1 MGKSST
7 LFAILN
13 AYDSSLYQSCGILG
27 ATVMPHSLYLG
38 SGVVQSRLRE
48 FDLLRSGTSNS
59 TIPSDSA
66 SETTIPKYRPSLR
79 AIRSCLNYSIVE
91 LTLSLITFALFV
103 NSAILIVS
111 GASLSSLPQ
120 DQTDNADLFSIHA
133 LLSANIAPIA
143 GTLFALALLLSG
155 TSAGIVCTIAGQMVS
170 EGQLAWSVK
179 PWMRRLITRAISIVP
194 SVIVAACVGREGL
207 GKALVASQ
215 VVLSIILP
223 VVSAPLVWFTW
234 SAKVMS
240 VPVEEGGDGE
250 GEGDGTADAEGR
262 ERVVVLKNTLLTNV
276 FAALVWLII
285 TVMNIALLVL
295 LGLGKG

>member
-1 MGKSST
+1 
-7 LFAILN
+7 
-13 AYDSSLYQSCGILG
+13 
-27 ATVMPHSLYLG
+27 MPHSLYLG

-48 FDLLRSGTSNS
+48 FDDLHRSSSSNNAT

-66 SETTIPKYRPSLR
+66 SEASVPKYRPSLR
-79 AIRSCLNYSIVE
+79 AIRSCLNYSIIE
-91 LTLSLITFALFV
+91 LAISLFTFALFV

-111 GASLSSLPQ
+111 GASLSDLPA
-120 DQTDNADLFSIHA
+120 DQTDNADLFSIHG
-133 LLSANIAPIA
+133 LLAANIAPIA

-170 EGQLAWSVK
+170 EGQLSWSVK

-194 SVIVAACVGREGL
+194 SLVVAACVGREGL

-215 VVLSIILP
+215 VALSIILP

-234 SAKVMS
+234 SAKVMA
-240 VPVEEGGDGE
+240 VPVEDGDGSEVQRGGDA
-250 GEGDGTADAEGR
+250 GDTEGR
-262 ERVVVLKNTLLTNV
+262 GERVVVLKNTALTNV
-276 FAALVWLII
+276 FASLVWMVI